1 MKRSILAAL
10 LVCAATPALADGA
23 GLFAQRCAGCHTVTV
38 KSSPGGPSLKGVVG
52 RRIAGLS
59 DFSYSAGLKAKG
71 GTWTAANLG
80 AFLAAPS
87 AFAPGSKMFV
97 SVPAPADR
105 AALIA
110 YLSGLK

>member
-1 MKRSILAAL
+1 M
-10 LVCAATPALADGA
+10 
-23 GLFAQRCAGCHTVTV
+23 
-38 KSSPGGPSLKGVVG
+38 G

-59 DFSYSAGLKAKG
+59 DLSYSAGLKAKG

-105 AALIA
+105 ADSSNGQEGHAFRRSHCA
-110 YLSGLK
+110 DGDRCAQPSTS